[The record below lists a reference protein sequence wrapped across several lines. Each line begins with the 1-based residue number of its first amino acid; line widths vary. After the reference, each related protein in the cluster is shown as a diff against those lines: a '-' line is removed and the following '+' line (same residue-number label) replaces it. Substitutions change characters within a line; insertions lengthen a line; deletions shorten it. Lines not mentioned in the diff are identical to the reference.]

1 MKELTTSIFLLFL
14 LIGIIVSPPIL
25 YILGYFPNEFA
36 IGYILTILSLKQL
49 LSFFKKLVKE
59 IKKIIKN
66 EKN

>member
-14 LIGIIVSPPIL
+14 LIGIIVSPPIV
-25 YILGYFPNEFA
+25 YILGYFTNEFA

-49 LSFFKKLVKE
+49 LSFFKKLGKE